1 MTRWDGIEEFVA
13 VDTAGS
19 FAGGANILGLS
30 TSHIS
35 RAIARLEN
43 RIQAQ
48 LFFRTTRKVT
58 LTDTGRALVEQF
70 RKIIQERDE
79 ALDAIGDAG
88 APRGELRLT
97 CSTAL
102 GERFVAPIVRKFAA
116 ENPDLRV
123 TIELTNRVV
132 DLVAEGYDL
141 AIRTGHLTDS
151 RLIGTRIASRR
162 LYLCGSPAYLDRHG
176 RPKTIADLAAHQCL
190 IGTAGTW
197 HFQIN
202 GSDRIFHPKGRWR
215 CNSGATVVDAA
226 LADMGLCQ
234 LPEFYV
240 LPYLA
245 NKQLETLLEDVRA
258 HDEPIWAVY
267 PQRRHLL
274 PKVRNLVDRFRTE
287 LGPALDGTV
296 GGVGQRD

>member
-13 VDTAGS
+13 VATAGS
-19 FAGGANILGLS
+19 FAGGAKALGLS
-30 TSHIS
+30 TSHVS

-43 RIQAQ
+43 RIKAQ

-79 ALDAIGDAG
+79 ALDAIGEVG
-88 APRGELRLT
+88 EPRGELRLT

-102 GERFVAPIVRKFAA
+102 GERFVAPIVRRFAA
-116 ENPDLRV
+116 ESPDLRV

-151 RLIGTRIASRR
+151 RLIGSRIASRR
-162 LYLCGSPAYLDRHG
+162 LYLCGSPAYLDLSG

-190 IGTAGTW
+190 IGTSSTW
-197 HFQIN
+197 HFQVN
-202 GSDRIFHPKGRWR
+202 GNDHIFHPKGRWR

-240 LPYLA
+240 LPYIA
-245 NKQLETLLEDVRA
+245 NGQLEALLEDVRA
-258 HDEPIWAVY
+258 KDEPIWAVY

-274 PKVRNLVDRFRTE
+274 PKVRNVVDRLRTE
-287 LGPALDGTV
+287 LGPVLQGTV
-296 GGVGQRD
+296 NCAKISE